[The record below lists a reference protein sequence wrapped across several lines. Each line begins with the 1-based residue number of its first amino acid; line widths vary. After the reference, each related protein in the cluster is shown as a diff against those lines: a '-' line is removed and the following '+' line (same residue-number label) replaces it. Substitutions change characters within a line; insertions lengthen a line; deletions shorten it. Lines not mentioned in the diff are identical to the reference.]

1 MKKII
6 ILALMLCSVPL
17 LAVEVVGGQGYGS
30 FRLAGA
36 GSTSAASIMY
46 VGVKFNKYIE
56 LRYVSL
62 DTSIRMPVLPFRLY
76 DINYNARSD
85 GGVNKYT
92 YYDSD
97 VFGINLTLP
106 VNDHWSI
113 SALYGLG
120 RSRISEI
127 TKNATALGDF
137 FTVLHMGLIQLVD
150 IQTAMHFKVS
160 DAFVVS
166 PALGCMVHFLDS
178 KSAYSNAL
186 SVYSAVTVSY
196 LLGKRQEESL
206 KN

>member
-17 LAVEVVGGQGYGS
+17 LAFDVVGGQGYGT
-30 FRLAGA
+30 FRLTGA
-36 GSTSAASIMY
+36 GSTNGASIMY

-76 DINYNARSD
+76 DINYHLRND

-97 VFGINLTLP
+97 VFGVNLTLP

-127 TKNATALGDF
+127 TKNATPSGDDL
-137 FTVLHMGLIQLVD
+137 TVLHMGLIQLVD
-150 IQTAMHFKVS
+150 IQTAMHFRMNEVLLL
-160 DAFVVS
+160 S
-166 PALGCMVHFLDS
+166 PTVGCMIHFLDS

-186 SVYSAVTVSY
+186 SVYTAVTVTY
-196 LLGKRQEESL
+196 LLGKRSEEGP
-206 KN
+206 KY